1 MGFTE
6 LERRALAA
14 ELEHAN
20 QRLTHL
26 VAEREALV
34 SQIQKA
40 AADRSVAHRKAA
52 ELEETKRALSSQRQQ
67 AVSDDGGDGDG
78 EG

>member
-1 MGFTE
+1 MLWVFAE

-40 AADRSVAHRKAA
+40 AADRSVAHRTAA
-52 ELEETKRALSSQRQQ
+52 ELEETKRALS
-67 AVSDDGGDGDG
+67 
-78 EG
+78 